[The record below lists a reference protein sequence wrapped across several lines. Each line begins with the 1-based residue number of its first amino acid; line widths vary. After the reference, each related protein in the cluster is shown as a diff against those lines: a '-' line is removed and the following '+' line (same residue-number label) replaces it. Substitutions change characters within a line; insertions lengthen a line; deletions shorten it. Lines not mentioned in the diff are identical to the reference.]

1 LQGSSR
7 NTTYILIKS
16 NLIKVNRI
24 RPRTVIPDIAR
35 LDIETQ
41 RPDPIIL
48 LRPIPLKTGRDDI
61 ENTTMIPDSRSP
73 HATPRFRR
81 MNLKLGR
88 PRQCMTD
95 QSPLNEIAAVVDWG
109 TGEVFECGGHE
120 EEVAFN
126 ADDGGV
132 RVEAWDYGIGE
143 AHGSVG
149 SNTLSYSDQI
159 VLGFI
164 CGRIVVCYGLEGL
177 IGG

>member
-1 LQGSSR
+1 MS
-7 NTTYILIKS
+7 
-16 NLIKVNRI
+16 
-24 RPRTVIPDIAR
+24 
-35 LDIETQ
+35 
-41 RPDPIIL
+41 
-48 LRPIPLKTGRDDI
+48 
-61 ENTTMIPDSRSP
+61 
-73 HATPRFRR
+73 
-81 MNLKLGR
+81 
-88 PRQCMTD
+88 D

-109 TGEVFECGGHE
+109 SGEVFECGGHE

-143 AHGSVG
+143 AHDSVG
-149 SNTLSYSDQI
+149 SNTISYSDQI